1 MSVIDLLTDEN
12 YRAIIK
18 STEETI
24 RDLMGTI
31 KYFREERDRLQKL
44 NEFKTKRIVSL
55 TEELNFLNR
64 ELGAAK

>member
-1 MSVIDLLTDEN
+1 MSVIDLLTDDN

-31 KYFREERDRLQKL
+31 KYFREERDRLQRL
-44 NEFKTKRIVSL
+44 NDLKTKRIISL
-55 TEELNFLNR
+55 TEELNFLNK
-64 ELGAAK
+64 ELEAAK

>member
-44 NEFKTKRIVSL
+44 NEFKTKRIISL